1 MKAERKEQ
9 KMNDIVNILMKR
21 DGISKEE
28 ALDLLED
35 VKEMMEECDYDPE
48 ECENIFETELGLEP
62 DYIPAFLF
70 EVNGV

>member
-1 MKAERKEQ
+1 MEEIIK
-9 KMNDIVNILMKR
+9 ILMER
-21 DGISKEE
+21 DGNTREE
-28 ALDLLED
+28 ALSIIED

-62 DYIPAFLF
+62 DYIPVFLF

>member
-1 MKAERKEQ
+1 
-9 KMNDIVNILMKR
+9 MNTIVNILMKR
-21 DGISKEE
+21 DGMSREE
-28 ALDLLED
+28 ALELLED
-35 VKEMMEECDYDPE
+35 VKDMMEEVSYDPE

>member
-1 MKAERKEQ
+1 ME
-9 KMNDIVNILMKR
+9 DIVKILMER
-21 DGISKEE
+21 DGNTREE
-28 ALDLLED
+28 ALSIIED
-35 VKEMMEECDYDPE
+35 VKEMMEECDYDQE